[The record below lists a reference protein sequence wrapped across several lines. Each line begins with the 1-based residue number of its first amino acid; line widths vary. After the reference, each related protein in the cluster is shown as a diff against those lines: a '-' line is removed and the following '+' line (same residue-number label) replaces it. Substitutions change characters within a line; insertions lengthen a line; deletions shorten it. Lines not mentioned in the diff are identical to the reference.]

1 MIGSRQPWRFMRRTL
16 IKPDSVEQYK
26 TERRF
31 LARANT
37 IIKELRVLNAI
48 INRAVTLGKLSRN
61 PIASVKAPRVLDSKP
76 HLFYESEDLA
86 KLYGKATPT
95 HAPIWKFLANTGL
108 RRGEALALRWAWIS
122 ECSMRVLSTEA
133 ERTKSGKWHEV
144 PLSDGA
150 REALDAI
157 KSACPEACPNDRV
170 LRQMAPPSLSRE
182 FARDA
187 KAAGIGGS
195 LHTLRHTYI
204 SHLVRAGVP
213 LRTVQIYAGHA
224 HYTTTEG
231 YAYLAPG
238 AAPAQAL
245 RLAI

>member
-1 MIGSRQPWRFMRRTL
+1 M
-16 IKPDSVEQYK
+16 
-26 TERRF
+26 
-31 LARANT
+31 
-37 IIKELRVLNAI
+37 
-48 INRAVTLGKLSRN
+48 
-61 PIASVKAPRVLDSKP
+61 DSKP
-76 HLFYESEDLA
+76 HLFYEGKDLA
-86 KLYGKATPT
+86 KLDAKATPT

-122 ECSMRVLSTEA
+122 ECSMRVLSTEE
-133 ERTKSGKWHEV
+133 ERTKSGKWREV

-157 KSACPEACPNDRV
+157 KSACPEARPNDRV